1 MRAFLLLLAVAPLSV
16 AAQEASPYIPLDHWA
31 MPYVE
36 HLISAGVI
44 ADPTPLTRP
53 LKQRDVRRALGAVD
67 TTTVGPEVRALMR
80 RLTAEWASTQH
91 GPHYRVEGSLA
102 AAAATYTVRDPLELD
117 RGPDNTYNP
126 QAIYPYPGPFL
137 APVRTTNRRVFGNVT
152 ADVELLFGPF
162 VGVTHPTVD
171 TRLPHDPD
179 WYATSDNG
187 TRFAEAYLSGQ
198 WRLGEVFFGILDR
211 NWGPS
216 GIQGVLLSDNPYS
229 MDHFALT
236 LGTSGIQLQSV
247 AAQLN
252 TLDSAGAQVN
262 RYMVQN
268 RLWIHPGRWTLA
280 LSEAGVTSGAGR
292 QLEPWYLNPASIT
305 YFRASYGGN
314 VNSSLGVD
322 VERRA
327 AATLFGQFMLDD
339 IQVSRNSPAEL
350 KPVSYAFTM
359 GAKGRLWTTTATWM
373 LFYTQVANLT
383 YRNEDDFQVPLY
395 YGLPTGRNFDDYD
408 QATAKLSLLVRPTL
422 LLEPEVTVLRQGDGD
437 PRLRH
442 PLIPEYPTTA
452 VVLQGVVE
460 RVVRLAVGGSWQLG
474 GFSVTG
480 NGGAHFVSNLGHVS
494 GASKTR
500 FVGSIG
506 ITYRVRHQDALP

>member
-198 WRLGEVFFGILDR
+198 WRLGEVFF
-211 NWGPS
+211 
-216 GIQGVLLSDNPYS
+216 
-229 MDHFALT
+229 
-236 LGTSGIQLQSV
+236 
-247 AAQLN
+247 
-252 TLDSAGAQVN
+252 LDSAGAQVN